1 MGLTITISGMIG
13 FGKSTLSEI
22 ISDRFEVPLYKEPI
36 DSPILNKF
44 YTATPE
50 EQEEQ
55 RYPFLL
61 QLDFLARRYGIL
73 QDSALTNRV
82 GVMDRSLHEDYHFA
96 KVNTDMGNIKPLEFQ
111 AYVGV
116 YEAMMKEYNAVRDK
130 HPLLMVFLTGSFETS
145 LERIKMRG
153 RDMELSEDLM
163 DYYYQLWSG
172 YEDWVDNHYN
182 ASEVYK
188 INIDELDFLNNKH
201 HQDKVLKDIQ
211 YLVNEK
217 VSIDKKI
224 YLLDDKK
231 IFA

>member
-1 MGLTITISGMIG
+1 MLG

-22 ISDRFEVPLYKEPI
+22 ISERYEVPLYKEPI

-73 QDSALTNRV
+73 QESALTNKV

-96 KVNTDMGNIKPLEFQ
+96 KVNTDIGNIKPLEFQ

-116 YEAMMKEYNAVRDK
+116 YDAMMKEYNAVRDK

-145 LERIKMRG
+145 LERIRKRG
-153 RDMELSEDLM
+153 RDMELGEDLI

-188 INIDELDFLNNKH
+188 INVDELDFLNNKQ
-201 HQDKVLKDIQ
+201 HQDKVLLDIQ
-211 YLVNEK
+211 NKVNQK
-217 VSIDKKI
+217 VSEEKRIYLIEDKKI
-224 YLLDDKK
+224 Y
-231 IFA
+231 A

>member
-1 MGLTITISGMIG
+1 MLG

-22 ISDRFEVPLYKEPI
+22 ISERYDVPLYKEPI

-73 QDSALTNRV
+73 QDSALTNKV

-96 KVNTDMGNIKPLEFQ
+96 KVNTDIGNIKPLEFQ

-145 LERIKMRG
+145 LERIRKRG
-153 RDMELSEDLM
+153 RDMELGEDLI

>member
-1 MGLTITISGMIG
+1 MLG

-22 ISDRFEVPLYKEPI
+22 ISERYDVPLYKEPI

-73 QDSALTNRV
+73 QDSALTNKV

-96 KVNTDMGNIKPLEFQ
+96 KVNTDIGNIKPLEFQ

-145 LERIKMRG
+145 LERIRKRG
-153 RDMELSEDLM
+153 RDMELGEDLI

-188 INIDELDFLNNKH
+188 INVDELDFLNNKQ